1 MRNID
6 DMRPRAVD
14 GYAWAAGAV
23 APARWRD
30 AMHPRF
36 DVVNIAMVYLL
47 AVVSLRCAF
56 HADRRSPRA
65 LCRAAFDVL
74 FVPPRGRLTID
85 DLQYVLTFVIILGVA
100 LVISR
105 LVDSVRAPGDGTGRA
120 RTRGRDR
127 ADPQRPARV
136 DLARPAHTAR
146 RDCRRPRRASPKTA
160 SGSTRR
166 RAARLAQSVFDQARG
181 NVRARRQGAA
191 DDAARNR
198 RHRARA
204 RLG

>member
-1 MRNID
+1 MRAMRTID
-6 DMRPRAVD
+6 VMRLHPLWT

-23 APARWRD
+23 ALCTLAGW

-47 AVVSLRCAF
+47 AVVIVALRLSRGPAIAAACLAV
-56 HADRRSPRA
+56 
-65 LCRAAFDVL
+65 LAFDVL

-105 LVDSVRAPGDGTGRA
+105 LVDSVRRQATA
-120 RTRGRDR
+120 Q
-127 ADPQRPARV
+127 AA
-136 DLARPAHTAR
+136 LALEAETERIRSALL
-146 RDCRRPRRASPKTA
+146 ASI
-160 SGSTRR
+160 SH
-166 RAARLAQSVFDQARG
+166 
-181 NVRARRQGAA
+181 
-191 DDAARNR
+191 R